1 MIVAMH
7 CYDGG
12 KNKLGGGPQK
22 VEGFLLCMTILWRY
36 IELHMGQ

>member
-7 CYDGG
+7 CYIGRED
-12 KNKLGGGPQK
+12 KLVGGPEK

-36 IELHMGQ
+36 TEVI